1 MRCGPSV
8 TTRTTA
14 PSPTSRLLE
23 SCSSCSTSSDGEA
36 SPNVTS
42 SGNPRMPDL
51 TNEEFSALF
60 RTMLRIRFFEERASV
75 LYRDGEIPGFV
86 HLSIGQEA
94 SAVGVCSALS
104 LEDGIVSNHR
114 GHGHCIAKGVPLH
127 SMFAE
132 LMGRGTGACGGLGG
146 SMHIAD
152 VQRGIYGANGIV
164 AAGLPIACGVA
175 ASMKQRGQG
184 GVVAAFFGDG
194 AVAQGAFHESLNLAS
209 IWKLPV
215 IFVCENNGFSEMSPA
230 ATQHPVPV
238 VARAA
243 AYGMRGATVDG
254 NDVEAVAVM
263 MGELVDDARR
273 DDHGPALLECVTYRF
288 HGHYEGDPE
297 RYRDRAEVDE
307 WRLRDPIEL
316 ATRRMTERGFDVSEI
331 DRIVAEVRDEC
342 EHAENAARADPSPT
356 IDDARAAL
364 YAPRRI
370 VDEPDA
376 IATGEIFKQMDAV
389 HDALRKAMSDDDAVW
404 IAGIDV
410 AAAGNVFGVT
420 RGLAEEFPGRVL
432 DSPISE
438 TALVGVAVGAA
449 MAGSKPVVEVMY
461 LDFIGVCFDQ
471 LLNQAAKIRFMTGGR
486 LDVALVVRTQFG
498 AGRSSG
504 AQHSQSLEALLAHV
518 PGLTVVMPSTP
529 ADAYGLLRAAIADP
543 NPVIVIEHRLL
554 YGMKGDKPPAD
565 HIVPIGK
572 AIVRRP
578 GTDVTVVSWSRM
590 VHVSLQ
596 VADEL
601 AAEGVSCEVIDMRTV
616 APLDIDLVAES
627 VQRTGRVV
635 VVHEAVL
642 NGGVGAE
649 IVAQITNRCFW
660 HLDAPPVRVATEF
673 LPAPYATSAEAE
685 WLISP
690 DRVRAGIRAAVDA

>member
-1 MRCGPSV
+1 MSGSGADGKAN
-8 TTRTTA
+8 TLSLDTA
-14 PSPTSRLLE
+14 SLERLG
-23 SCSSCSTSSDGEA
+23 T
-36 SPNVTS
+36 
-42 SGNPRMPDL
+42 
-51 TNEEFSALF
+51 LF
-60 RTMLRIRFFEERASV
+60 RQMLQIRFFEERASV
-75 LYRDGEIPGFV
+75 LYRNGEIPGFV

-114 GHGHCIAKGVPLH
+114 GHGHCIAKGVPLQA
-127 SMFAE
+127 MFAE
-132 LMGRGTGACGGLGG
+132 LMGRRTGSCGGLGG

-152 VQRGIYGANGIV
+152 VKRGIYGANGIV
-164 AAGLPIACGVA
+164 GAGLPIACGVA
-175 ASMKQRGQG
+175 ASMKLRGQG
-184 GVVAAFFGDG
+184 AVVAAFFGDG
-194 AVAQGAFHESLNLAS
+194 AVAQGAFHESMNLAS

-230 ATQHPVPV
+230 TAQHPVPV
-238 VARAA
+238 VDRAG

-254 NDVEAVAVM
+254 NDVEIVAEAM
-263 MGELVDDARR
+263 RELVADVRHGN
-273 DDHGPALLECVTYRF
+273 HGPALLECVTYRV

-297 RYRDRAEVDE
+297 RYRDQEEAAE
-307 WRLRDPIEL
+307 WSLRDPIDL
-316 ATRRMTERGFDVSEI
+316 AKQRLIERGVDESEI
-331 DRIVAEVRDEC
+331 ERIAADVREECDRAES
-342 EHAENAARADPSPT
+342 AARVDPSPT
-356 IDDARAAL
+356 IEDARAAL
-364 YAPRRI
+364 YSSRSI
-370 VDEPDA
+370 VDEPAA
-376 IATGEIFKQMDAV
+376 ITTGEIFRQMDAV
-389 HDALRKAMSDDDAVW
+389 HDALQQAMSDDETVW

-420 RGLAEEFPGRVL
+420 RGLSDAFPGRVL
-432 DSPISE
+432 DSPICE
-438 TALVGVAVGAA
+438 TALVGLAVGAA
-449 MAGSKPVVEVMY
+449 MSGSRPVVEIMY

-486 LDVALVVRTQFG
+486 LDIPMVVRTQFG

-529 ADAYGLLRAAIADP
+529 SDAYGLLRAAIADP

-554 YGMKGDKPPAD
+554 YGMKGDKPPPD
-565 HIVPIGK
+565 HLVPIGK
-572 AIVRRP
+572 GIVRRR

-601 AAEGVSCEVIDMRTV
+601 AAEDISCEVIDMRSV
-616 APLDIDLVAES
+616 APLDIDIVAES
-627 VQRTGRVV
+627 VQRTGRIV

-660 HLDAPPVRVATEF
+660 HLDAPPHRVATEF
-673 LPAPYATSAEAE
+673 LPAPYATSAEAD

-690 DRVRAGIRAAVDA
+690 DQVKDGIRQAMNA